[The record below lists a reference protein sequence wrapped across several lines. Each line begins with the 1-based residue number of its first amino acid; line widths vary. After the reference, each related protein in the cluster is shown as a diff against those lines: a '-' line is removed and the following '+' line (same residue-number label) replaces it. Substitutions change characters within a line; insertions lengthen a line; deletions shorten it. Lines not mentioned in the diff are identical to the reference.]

1 MSETTRLRISIPV
14 LVGRSR
20 RIAGLLVVIPA
31 IAGGNAAASAA
42 DDSADARL
50 TLARE
55 YVAHARP
62 QAFLDHLPLPE
73 AGADADEQRI
83 ARVVR
88 ELPRDVMGESLAKQL
103 AVSASAE
110 ALREAVTYAQ
120 SEAGRKGADCAARL
134 PLVGQPGYE
143 CMDGSVTD
151 QALLEQIARAQL
163 GQPGEVSRLA
173 MKGMETAMAD
183 ALRALVARDADSA
196 RFFADYCGRKPT
208 TNPCPLLRAPERA
221 APEPKSKAH
230 D

>member
-1 MSETTRLRISIPV
+1 MSLISIPASA
-14 LVGRSR
+14 GRALG
-20 RIAGLLVVIPA
+20 IAGVLA
-31 IAGGNAAASAA
+31 IAIASGNVVASTAH
-42 DDSADARL
+42 DDSAQTRL
-50 TLARE
+50 ALARE

-62 QAFLDHLPLPE
+62 QGFLDHLPPPE
-73 AGADADEQRI
+73 ADADADEQRI
-83 ARVVR
+83 ARAVR

-103 AVSASAE
+103 AVSASAQ

-163 GQPGEVSRLA
+163 GPPGEVSRLA
-173 MKGMETAMAD
+173 LKGMETAMAD

-196 RFFADYCGRKPT
+196 RFFADYCSRKPT
-208 TNPCPLLRAPERA
+208 ANPCPLLRAPERA
-221 APEPKSKAH
+221 APEQESQAH

>member
-1 MSETTRLRISIPV
+1 MSETTRLRITTPV
-14 LVGRSR
+14 PAGRSR
-20 RIAGLLVVIPA
+20 RSAWLLVLA
-31 IAGGNAAASAA
+31 IAVAGGNAAAA
-42 DDSADARL
+42 DDGSAEARL

-62 QAFLDHLPLPE
+62 QAFLDYLPPAE

-110 ALREAVTYAQ
+110 ALREAVTYAK

-163 GQPGEVSRLA
+163 GQPGEVNRLA

-221 APEPKSKAH
+221 APEPESKAH